1 MILQASKI
9 DVRGLLGGFGGGC
22 RGGGVAVIVVLGK
35 GCVQVFL
42 VLICYSLNPTFKI
55 GFITDFIL

>member
-9 DVRGLLGGFGGGC
+9 DVRGLLGGGC

-42 VLICYSLNPTFKI
+42 VLICYSLNPTF
-55 GFITDFIL
+55 

>member
-9 DVRGLLGGFGGGC
+9 DVRGLLGGC

>member
-9 DVRGLLGGFGGGC
+9 DVRGLLGGFGGC